1 MEVPIYIL
9 LGVALYALGLTVRFI
24 QVGERRRELEGRLA
38 QIEDVDAEVERRRTQ
53 VVVTEREAAARIA
66 ADEAKA
72 KSRVSKAE
80 AASVARLQNAEAESA
95 AKIAQAEAEGARRE
109 ATLADRCNGLA
120 EEERQAKARLKKLIA
135 EVERVESKVD
145 EIDVGLYQPHYDLGS
160 SLEYRQKLD
169 EAVSRRAELFRAKQA
184 SRHTGEWTIVGK
196 RREVPKIQA
205 QLAKL
210 MLRAFNGESDTAIAR
225 VTWKNITQMD
235 ERIRRSFETINA
247 LCATFNVAICE
258 EYLIVVLAEL
268 RLEHELAERKRQEAE
283 EQRLIREQ
291 MREEERV
298 AREIERVQRE
308 SEAEEQRYE
317 RAIEKA
323 RSEFERANAEQASVI
338 QAKIALLET
347 QLAEAHAKA
356 ERAKSMA
363 QMTKVGHVYVVSN
376 VGSFGEDVYKIG
388 MTRRLEPMDRI
399 KELGDASVPFD
410 FDVHGM
416 AWSEDAPA
424 LEAALHA
431 EFDHRRVNLIN
442 RRKEFFHLTL
452 SELGEAIQRR
462 GLKIELTLMAEAR
475 EFRESL
481 AHRARLG
488 QSTWRLAAPEPE
500 PEPIPGDEG

>member
-1 MEVPIYIL
+1 MEFLFIL
-9 LGVALYALGLTVRFI
+9 FMFSALVAILVANKLYLWSQRYSEMEMQLGQL
-24 QVGERRRELEGRLA
+24 
-38 QIEDVDAEVERRRTQ
+38 EDVDAEVIRRREQ
-53 VVVTEREAAARIA
+53 AVINERAVAARIA
-66 ADEAKA
+66 TVEA
-72 KSRVSKAE
+72 
-80 AASVARLQNAEAESA
+80 QESA
-95 AKIAQAEAEGARRE
+95 REAQRAARRAQLDE
-109 ATLADRCNGLA
+109 DFQATQKEHRRMLR
-120 EEERQAKARLKKLIA
+120 EIA
-135 EVERVESKVD
+135 RVEGKVD
-145 EIDVGLYQPHYDLGS
+145 EIDVGLYRAHYNLGGS
-160 SLEYRQKLD
+160 VEYQRKLSEVATERANLFKTKRATLILGDWKVATRAKDIQKLQ
-169 EAVSRRAELFRAKQA
+169 S
-184 SRHTGEWTIVGK
+184 
-196 RREVPKIQA
+196 
-205 QLAKL
+205 QLTKL
-210 MLRAFNGESDTAIAR
+210 MLRAFNGESDTAIAK
-225 VTWKNITQMD
+225 VTWKNITQME

-247 LCATFNVAICE
+247 LGATFNVAITE
-258 EYLIVVLAEL
+258 PYLEAVLAEL

-308 SEAEEQRYE
+308 SEADEQRYE

-323 RSEFERANAEQASVI
+323 RAEFERANAEQASAI

-431 EFDHRRVNLIN
+431 EFDHRRVNVVN

-452 SELGEAIQRR
+452 DELGEAIRRR

-481 AHRARLG
+481 AHRARLE
-488 QSTWRLAAPEPE
+488 QPTWRLAVPGVLTQDTSVEPRVPQE
-500 PEPIPGDEG
+500 A